1 MAIDLDQQREVIAPL
16 QRSALHV
23 ARDEGR
29 AYPERGRAAEED
41 ALFAAEDLAL
51 ALGDRGDVDVS
62 QARTNLLEDF
72 REDLVLHPGGSPD
85 QRDFLVALD
94 RLDVSSD
101 IDECCRGEL
110 FLQCGD
116 KGVRQ
121 RPGGNE
127 ANGAF
132 RVAAEGFDR

>member
-1 MAIDLDQQREVIAPL
+1 MRWAIEVTSMSRRP
-16 QRSALHV
+16 
-23 ARDEGR
+23 GR
-29 AYPERGRAAEED
+29 
-41 ALFAAEDLAL
+41 
-51 ALGDRGDVDVS
+51 
-62 QARTNLLEDF
+62 N
-72 REDLVLHPGGSPD
+72 PGGSPD

-94 RLDVSSD
+94 RLDGVDVSSD

-110 FLQCGD
+110 FLQCRD